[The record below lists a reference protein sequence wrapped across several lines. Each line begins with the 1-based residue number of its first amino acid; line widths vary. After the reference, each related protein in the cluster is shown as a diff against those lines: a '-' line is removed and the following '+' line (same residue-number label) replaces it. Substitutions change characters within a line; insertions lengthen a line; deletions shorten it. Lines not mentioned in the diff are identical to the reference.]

1 MSVQHDLVAKA
12 VERAARTAAAAY
24 GSEWSTLAEDERD
37 RYRALGRRWAEFL
50 GLDAAIGALSTIA
63 TKTPVEADGAIA
75 IRTIEGEDAQLVA
88 EQTLAGLV
96 HDEDAD
102 EDATASD

>member
-1 MSVQHDLVAKA
+1 MSTQHELLAKA

-24 GSEWSTLAEDERD
+24 GSEWSTLDAEEQD
-37 RYRALGRRWAEFL
+37 RYRALARRWAEFL

-75 IRTIEGEDAQLVA
+75 IRTIDGEDAQLVA
-88 EQTLAGLV
+88 EATLSGLV
-96 HDEDAD
+96 HDEDPPQ
-102 EDATASD
+102 E

>member
-1 MSVQHDLVAKA
+1 MSTQHELLAKA

-24 GSEWSTLAEDERD
+24 GSEWSTLDEEERD
-37 RYRALGRRWAEFL
+37 RYRALSRRWAEFL

-75 IRTIEGEDAQLVA
+75 IRTIDGDDAQVVA
-88 EQTLAGLV
+88 EETLSGLV
-96 HDEDAD
+96 HDD
-102 EDATASD
+102 EDAAES

>member
-1 MSVQHDLVAKA
+1 MSAQHELVAKA

-24 GSEWSTLAEDERD
+24 GSEWSTLDEDERG
-37 RYRALGRRWAEFL
+37 RYRALARRWAEFL
-50 GLDAAIGALSTIA
+50 GLDAAMGALSTIA

-88 EQTLAGLV
+88 EETLAGLV
-96 HDEDAD
+96 HAAEAD
-102 EDATASD
+102 DPA

>member
-1 MSVQHDLVAKA
+1 MSTQHELLAKA

-24 GSEWSTLAEDERD
+24 GSEWSGLDPEEQD
-37 RYRALGRRWAEFL
+37 RYRALARRWAEFL

-75 IRTIEGEDAQLVA
+75 IRTIDGDDAQLVA
-88 EQTLAGLV
+88 EETLSGLV
-96 HDEDAD
+96 HDETPPP
-102 EDATASD
+102 E

>member
-1 MSVQHDLVAKA
+1 MSTQHELLAKA

-24 GSEWSTLAEDERD
+24 GSEWSALDDEERA
-37 RYRALGRRWAEFL
+37 RYRALSRRWAEFL

-75 IRTIEGEDAQLVA
+75 IRTIDGDDAQVVA
-88 EQTLAGLV
+88 EETLAGLI
-96 HDEDAD
+96 HDDTD
-102 EDATASD
+102 EA

>member
-1 MSVQHDLVAKA
+1 MSAQHELLAKA

-24 GSEWSTLAEDERD
+24 GSEWSGLDAEEQD
-37 RYRALGRRWAEFL
+37 RYRALARRWAEFL

-75 IRTIEGEDAQLVA
+75 IRTIDGDDAQLVA
-88 EQTLAGLV
+88 EETLSGLV
-96 HDEDAD
+96 HDEAAP
-102 EDATASD
+102 EG